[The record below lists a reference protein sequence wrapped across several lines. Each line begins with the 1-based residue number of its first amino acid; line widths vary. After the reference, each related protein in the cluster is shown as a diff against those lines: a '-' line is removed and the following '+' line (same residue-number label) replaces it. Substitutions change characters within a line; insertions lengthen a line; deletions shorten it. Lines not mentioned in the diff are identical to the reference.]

1 MKKIEVRF
9 YSPVTGSKDTDG
21 KANRVQSL
29 IRAQLFKTNNVIKI
43 LNVYILN
50 LPIFFVEKI
59 YEAFALQKLL
69 LFFQQSNISVF
80 G

>member
-9 YSPVTGSKDTDG
+9 YSPVTGSKGTDG

-29 IRAQLFKTNNVIKI
+29 IRAQLFKTNNLIKI

-69 LFFQQSNISVF
+69 LFFQQ
-80 G
+80 